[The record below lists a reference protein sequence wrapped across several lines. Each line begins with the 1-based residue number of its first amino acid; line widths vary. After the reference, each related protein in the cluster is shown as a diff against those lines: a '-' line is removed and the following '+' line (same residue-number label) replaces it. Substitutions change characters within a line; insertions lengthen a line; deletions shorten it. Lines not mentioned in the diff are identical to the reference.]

1 MMLPVAKHCCKN
13 IMMIPLLATWV
24 FLGCYLLLLRVFGG
38 LGCVR
43 TANSTV
49 RSVWSARLRRYPPSR
64 LLASC
69 NLSPRLPIL
78 LRSALWI
85 RSRTYH
91 SLLLVMMPF
100 APLLTACPSMRTLCP
115 VTVQLLLRMWLS
127 YSSPLSLHAMGCHV
141 VLYLIEIHAL
151 CPSSGVP
158 LLLLLVVTRG

>member
-1 MMLPVAKHCCKN
+1 MLPVAKHCCTN
-13 IMMIPLLATWV
+13 IMMILLLATWV
-24 FLGCYLLLLRVFGG
+24 SLGCCLLLLRVFGG

-43 TANSTV
+43 TANSTA
-49 RSVWSARLRRYPPSR
+49 RSVWYARLRRCPPSR

-69 NLSPRLPIL
+69 NLSLRLPIL

-100 APLLTACPSMRTLCP
+100 APLLTACPSIRTLCP

-127 YSSPLSLHAMGCHV
+127 YSSPLSLPAMGCHA
-141 VLYLIEIHAL
+141 VLSLTKIHAL
-151 CPSSGVP
+151 CPCSGVP
-158 LLLLLVVTRG
+158 WLLLLVVTRG